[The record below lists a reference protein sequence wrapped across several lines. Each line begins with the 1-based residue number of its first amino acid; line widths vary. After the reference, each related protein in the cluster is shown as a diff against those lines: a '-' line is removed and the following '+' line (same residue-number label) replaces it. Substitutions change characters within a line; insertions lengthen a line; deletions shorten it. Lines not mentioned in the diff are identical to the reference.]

1 MSTMVLSAMAS
12 YLRALHVHPG
22 PELAPLPLQACAA
35 ALGLDGLGFLLA
47 PAQGPVELVQSFGP
61 RTLALEDLQLTQ
73 GQGPSLDAARDGTL
87 LLLPDLSDPT
97 ATAATR
103 WPTLPGAIQDLG
115 IAAVFAFPVRIG
127 VITLGALTGHRTS
140 PGPLSA
146 DRLADTFALTTTLA
160 QVIIDQAAR
169 PGAMSGLL
177 LDEPGLHFAEVHQA
191 TGMLSTQLD
200 ITCAQALVL
209 LRAHA
214 FSQNRSILACA
225 RDILHHRLQLKK
237 DGSRDDGT

>member
-1 MSTMVLSAMAS
+1 MAS
-12 YLRALHVHPG
+12 YLRALHTHPG
-22 PELAPLPLQACAA
+22 PDLAPLPLQACAT
-35 ALGLDGLGFLLA
+35 ALDLDGLALLFT
-47 PAQGPVELVQSFGP
+47 PADGPVELVQSFGTH
-61 RTLALEDLQLTQ
+61 TLALEDLQLTQ
-73 GQGPSLDAARDGTL
+73 GQGPSLDAARNGTL
-87 LLLPDLSDPT
+87 LLLPDLGDPT
-97 ATAATR
+97 AFAATR

-115 IAAVFAFPVRIG
+115 IAAVFAFPLNIG
-127 VITLGALTGHRTS
+127 IITLGALTGHRTR

-146 DRLADTFALTTTLA
+146 DRLADAFGLTSTLA

-169 PGAMSGLL
+169 PEATSGMF

-191 TGMLSTQLD
+191 TGMLSTQLA

-214 FSQNRSILACA
+214 YSQNRSILTCA

-237 DGSRDDGT
+237 DGTRHNGR